1 MNPIKKFVLNYEGKE
16 KKESIVKNI
25 EPIKLKKIWKHEKI
39 STLLPLNWYNLFY
52 FGDNLKI
59 LNHLLNHSQL
69 KGKITLIYIDPPFG
83 TKQLFKGGKER
94 TSTISSSN
102 EDEVAYD
109 DTLTGT
115 EYIEFLRKRLLLLY
129 DLLSN
134 EGSIYLH
141 IDSKMGYQAKL
152 IMDEIFGEEHFIND
166 IARIKCNPK
175 NFSRK
180 AYGNYKDLILFYSKT
195 SDYVWNNSLEE
206 YSKND
211 ILRLFPKIDKNGR
224 RYTTNPLHA
233 PGETKN
239 GETGKLW
246 KGMKPPK
253 GRHWRYKPKVLDE
266 LDAQGLIEWSS
277 KGNPRK
283 IIYADD
289 YIKKKKKRQDIWEF
303 KDPAYPNYPTEKNLE
318 LLKTIIKASSNTND
332 IILDCFAGSGT
343 TLLAAEMLGRR
354 WIGMDNSIIAL
365 EKFLKRLI
373 SIKPSPFEIYDSTN
387 TDIEEKIKKFI

>member
-253 GRHWRYKPKVLDE
+253 GRHWRYKPQVLDE